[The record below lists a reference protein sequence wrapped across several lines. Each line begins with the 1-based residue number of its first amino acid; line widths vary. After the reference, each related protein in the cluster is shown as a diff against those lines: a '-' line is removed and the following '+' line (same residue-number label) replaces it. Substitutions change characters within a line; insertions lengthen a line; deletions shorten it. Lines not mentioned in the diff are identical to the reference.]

1 MVFQYRFTTRPS
13 KVSRKLYSIVPIL
26 QPCQKMLAKRI
37 FVFFVN
43 LQQSWPPRTSKDIV
57 ECDCGWN
64 CKSVESQV
72 SRKWLRLSTQRNFEP
87 MAAFLA
93 NFFQLLY
100 ETSFV
105 EIYFSFLKD
114 ILLLDVLVKDIFSDL
129 NLVFS
134 LLSWRGH
141 SHPNFVSK

>member
-1 MVFQYRFTTRPS
+1 MRSKPQLNNNRFKLFRKKNIVAMVFQYRFTTRPS

-72 SRKWLRLSTQRNFEP
+72 SRKWLRLSTQTNFEP

-93 NFFQLLY
+93 IFLQFLY

-105 EIYFSFLKD
+105 EIYFSF
-114 ILLLDVLVKDIFSDL
+114 
-129 NLVFS
+129 
-134 LLSWRGH
+134 
-141 SHPNFVSK
+141 

>member
-72 SRKWLRLSTQRNFEP
+72 SRKWLRLSTQTNFEP

-93 NFFQLLY
+93 IFYSFCMRLLLLRFTLVFKRYSVVRRFGERHFFR
-100 ETSFV
+100 SK
-105 EIYFSFLKD
+105 FSFQFIEL
-114 ILLLDVLVKDIFSDL
+114 
-129 NLVFS
+129 
-134 LLSWRGH
+134 
-141 SHPNFVSK
+141 